1 MVCRIGLD
9 GSYRKAADDLR
20 RLSQITLSYQSLR
33 KVFQSEGQ
41 KLLIAQRTGQLGP
54 TFNAEQCRVSK
65 HEPTCLI
72 TGADGFQVPLITDK
86 EKRKRRSKAIQR
98 RAKLRRK
105 GHKLSPLP
113 KRPHGS
119 DQRWKEAKLVT
130 FYDPSG
136 RYQHTAAT
144 TGNHKVLGQIMR
156 REAAKLRL
164 DKADRKYSVSDGAQ
178 WIERQYN
185 RQLPMLDEM
194 ILDYYHL
201 RDHATACSKS
211 LYGEG
216 TTEARQWRKSFCRMM
231 LCSGP
236 LEALTELAIQIK
248 SHRGHKR
255 QALQSLDG
263 YIARRTEM
271 LDYPRYLSEGFQIGS
286 GPTESQCKGLTAR
299 LKGRG
304 RRWNSKA
311 VGAHLA
317 VNCLHSNSG
326 QWNAYWQKTHV
337 P

>member
-9 GSYRKAADDLR
+9 GSYRKSADDLH

-33 KVFQSEGQ
+33 KVFQAEGR
-41 KLLIAQRTGQLGP
+41 KLVSVQRTGKLTA
-54 TFNAEQCRVSK
+54 TFDAEQCRLGAD
-65 HEPTCLI
+65 EPTCLI
-72 TGADGFQVPLITDK
+72 TGADGFQVPLITDQ
-86 EKRKRRSKAIQR
+86 EKSKRRGKATQR

-105 GHKLSPLP
+105 GHALAPLP
-113 KRPHGS
+113 KRSRGS

-156 REAAKLRL
+156 REAAKLRF

-178 WIERQYN
+178 WIRRQYSQ
-185 RQLPMLDEM
+185 QLPMLDEM

-201 RDHATACSKS
+201 RDHAVVCSKS

-216 TTEARQWRKSFCRMM
+216 TTEAQQWRKSFCQMILR
-231 LCSGP
+231 SGP
-236 LEALTELAIQIK
+236 LEALTELAVQIK
-248 SHRGHKR
+248 RHRGHKR
-255 QALQSLDG
+255 QALQSLHG
-263 YIARRTEM
+263 YIARRTQM
-271 LDYPRYLSEGFQIGS
+271 LEYPRYLAEGLQIGS
-286 GPTESQCKGLTAR
+286 GPTESQCKCLTNR

-304 RRWNSKA
+304 RRWNAKA
-311 VGAHLA
+311 IDAHLA
-317 VNCLHSNSG
+317 VSCLYSNSG
-326 QWNAYWQKTHV
+326 QWKTYWPKTPV